1 MPGWVEQDSHV
12 VLRLE
17 VGDPRAKG
25 DRIGDSNVQI
35 LYVEVKVHH
44 RPLFTTLWGP
54 HRGYVSVG

>member
-1 MPGWVEQDSHV
+1 MASRIQADAHV
-12 VLRLE
+12 VLGLE

-44 RPLFTTLWGP
+44 RPLFTRLWGP
-54 HRGYVSVG
+54 HRGYISVG